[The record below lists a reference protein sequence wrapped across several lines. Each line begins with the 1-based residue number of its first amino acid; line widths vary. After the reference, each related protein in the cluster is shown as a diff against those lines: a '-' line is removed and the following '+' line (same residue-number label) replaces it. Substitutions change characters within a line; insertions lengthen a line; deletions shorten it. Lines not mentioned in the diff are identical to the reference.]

1 MSALWQGAGGI
12 PQQPNPLSQ
21 LPQTNIVVREDRAV
35 EATVP
40 IATTGSMET
49 LVTPRWQLIVHEK
62 RGAQLYDRSSD
73 PEEAHDLAPTPEGRA
88 VLPDLL
94 KELETRTKD
103 PTR

>member
-1 MSALWQGAGGI
+1 LSALWQSSGAI
-12 PQQPNPLSQ
+12 PQWPNPLSQ

-35 EATVP
+35 EARVP

-62 RGAQLYDRSSD
+62 RGAQLYDRTSD
-73 PEEAHDLAPTPEGRA
+73 PDEAHDLAQTPEGRA
-88 VLPDLL
+88 VLPNLL
-94 KELETRTKD
+94 KELETKTKD